1 MDLGAVAKGYTA
13 ERAAEVLEKYGLT
26 SYLINAGW
34 EYEGIGWVAPL
45 KSDTPVYRLYNP
57 TAADHHYTMKA
68 KERDYLISVGWNDEG
83 IGWYSVESEDVALY
97 RVYNPNALEAG
108 AHHYTADVDER
119 DYLVVVGWSAEGI
132 GWYGMNEEA
141 KELMK

>member
-1 MDLGAVAKGYTA
+1 MDI
-13 ERAAEVLEKYGLT
+13 E
-26 SYLINAGW
+26 
-34 EYEGIGWVAPL
+34 
-45 KSDTPVYRLYNP
+45 
-57 TAADHHYTMKA
+57 
-68 KERDYLISVGWNDEG
+68 ERDDLIAEGWNDEG
-83 IGWYSVESEDVALY
+83 IGWYSVETEDVPLY